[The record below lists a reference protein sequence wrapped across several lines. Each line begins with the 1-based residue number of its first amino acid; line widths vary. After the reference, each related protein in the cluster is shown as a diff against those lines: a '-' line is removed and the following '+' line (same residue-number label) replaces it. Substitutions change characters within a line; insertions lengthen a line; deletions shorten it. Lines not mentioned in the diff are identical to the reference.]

1 MTREMVKWLV
11 ILNSF
16 FVTQLS
22 AQTKEMT
29 VIVDT
34 LVFQFGQDYKL
45 KLRVGNQGFLNSG
58 EDFDSTQF
66 LTFKTFPNY
75 TNKIKLDHDSS
86 IIEIPIDKNG
96 SHIKLKNFYKLQLD
110 TLTISKLTIF
120 EIKEADSTLTA
131 TYFYKKIN
139 GQLAEKP
146 YKTKFDKSG
155 NFYMTPQENLSLVI
169 NGVEYKTGLTIAST
183 ETEVMHGHDYKPR
196 QYLDKNGNYKKRL
209 TYIHIDQRKYS
220 YFWIGEIE
228 FKE

>member
-1 MTREMVKWLV
+1 MVKWLV
-11 ILNSF
+11 ILTSF

-22 AQTKEMT
+22 AQTKELT
-29 VIVDT
+29 IIIDT
-34 LVFQFGQDYKL
+34 LIFQFGQEDKL
-45 KLRVGNQGFLNSG
+45 KLRVGKQGFLNYG

-96 SHIKLKNFYKLQLD
+96 SHIKLKNFYKVQQD
-110 TLTISKLTIF
+110 TLIISKLTIF
-120 EIKEADSTLTA
+120 ETKAADSTFTA

-146 YKTKFDKSG
+146 YKAKFEKSG
-155 NFYMTPQENLSLVI
+155 NYYIPPRENISLVI
-169 NGVEYKTGLTIAST
+169 NGVEYKSRLTIAST
-183 ETEVMHGHDYKPR
+183 DMEVMHGHGYKPR
-196 QYLDKNGNYKKRL
+196 KFLDKNGDYKKRL
-209 TYIHIDQRKYS
+209 TYIYIDQRKYL
-220 YFWIGEIE
+220 YFWTGEME